1 MDNASHQA
9 GFHSQLTCSHNQVY
23 AVNLVSP
30 DLRQEEMI
38 ARACNALERLEKVST
53 DIFSK
58 ITQKITERNSELESI
73 SKRIDAAQ
81 VEIKH

>member
-1 MDNASHQA
+1 MDNGFQKA

-23 AVNLVSP
+23 TVSLVSP

-38 ARACNALERLEKVST
+38 ARACNALERLEKVSS

-58 ITQKITERNSELESI
+58 ILQKITERNSELEGI
-73 SKRIDAAQ
+73 SKRIDVAQ
-81 VEIKH
+81 VEVQY